1 MKVAFA
7 CLAVVG
13 LFTSTVQCISTTN
26 FDHFFPA
33 WNDKIQTI
41 LRNNCSEELATYREG
56 NVDPTKAKSA
66 LVTPVIEC
74 ILNEFPEYRKAE
86 MASSAVILGLLP
98 TILQSLGS
106 TAAETAL
113 LGLRRPVLAFLLS
126 AGSPAVS
133 PMKGSE
139 FVETVA
145 TFIEGESKGLAIL
158 GFSWSRIPPSM
169 RALISV
175 VEYLIVGG
183 AVANVV
189 DLAYELGRHA
199 IVAFAPETVFC
210 MPLWTF
216 LAVVIHFAGVIAL
229 SIRVKLRKIGD
240 GDGHRLHRRATGFSD
255 WVPNE
260 LIPAAFQPWRLQ
272 WREETIWFQ
281 LFSWALGVGI
291 VAHVLWGTLVLSSLL
306 FFSVTDSLIIV
317 SRYIASS
324 LVCRAIV
331 RLELSGMRG
340 MTTGYQRTE
349 RAVQEEE
356 LEYTMGTKHQD
367 PRGIGQY

>member
-1 MKVAFA
+1 MKFAFA
-7 CLAVVG
+7 SLAIVG
-13 LFTSTVQCISTTN
+13 LFTSTAHCISTTN

-33 WNDKIQTI
+33 WNDKIQEI

-56 NVDPTKAKSA
+56 KVDPTQPKSA

-74 ILNEFPEYRKAE
+74 ILNAFPEYRKAE
-86 MASSAVILGLLP
+86 MASSAVVLGLLP

-133 PMKGSE
+133 TMKGSE

-145 TFIEGESKGLAIL
+145 TFVEGGDPRGLAIP
-158 GFSWSRIPPSM
+158 GFTWSRIPSSM
-169 RALISV
+169 RALVSFF
-175 VEYLIVGG
+175 EYLLVGA

-199 IVAFAPETVFC
+199 IVAFAPETIFC

-216 LAVVIHFAGVIAL
+216 LAIVIHFAGVIAL
-229 SIRVKLRKIGD
+229 SVRVKVRNVGD
-240 GDGHRLHRRATGFSD
+240 GDGEHYHRRATGFHD
-255 WVPNE
+255 WIPNE
-260 LIPAAFQPWRLQ
+260 LVPAAFQPWRLQ
-272 WREETIWFQ
+272 WRKETLWFQ
-281 LFSWALGVGI
+281 VLSWGLSVGI

-306 FFSVTDSLIIV
+306 FFSVTDSLVIV
-317 SRYIASS
+317 SRYIAST
-324 LVCRAIV
+324 LVCRGIV

-340 MTTGYQRTE
+340 MTNYQRTE
-349 RAVQEEE
+349 ATVQDDE
-356 LEYTMGTKHQD
+356 LEYTMGMKRHDQTEMS
-367 PRGIGQY
+367 QY

>member
-1 MKVAFA
+1 MKFFVA
-7 CLAVVG
+7 CLAAG
-13 LFTSTVQCISTTN
+13 LFASTAQCIPTTH

-33 WNDKIQTI
+33 WNDNIQNI
-41 LRNNCSEELATYREG
+41 LRQNCTEQLATYRAG
-56 NVDPTKAKSA
+56 KVDPSQPKSA
-66 LVTPVIEC
+66 LITPVMEC
-74 ILNEFPEYRKAE
+74 ILNAFPEFRKAE

-145 TFIEGESKGLAIL
+145 TFVEGGDPRGLAIP
-158 GFSWSRIPPSM
+158 GFSWTRIPASM
-169 RALISV
+169 RALVSIF
-175 VEYLIVGG
+175 EYVLVGC

-189 DLAYELGRHA
+189 HLAYELGRHA
-199 IVAFAPETVFC
+199 IVAFAPETIFC

-229 SIRVKLRKIGD
+229 SLRVKLRKVGEREGD
-240 GDGHRLHRRATGFSD
+240 SIHRRTAGFHE
-255 WVPNE
+255 WIPNE

-272 WREETIWFQ
+272 WRGETLWFQ
-281 LFSWALGVGI
+281 LLSWALSVGI

-306 FFSVTDSLIIV
+306 FFSVTDSLTIV
-317 SRYIASS
+317 SRYIASA

-331 RLELSGMRG
+331 RLELSGMKG
-340 MTTGYQRTE
+340 MTSYR
-349 RAVQEEE
+349 RPDAVQDGEI
-356 LEYTMGTKHQD
+356 EYTMGMKRQD
-367 PRGIGQY
+367 RRETGQYGF